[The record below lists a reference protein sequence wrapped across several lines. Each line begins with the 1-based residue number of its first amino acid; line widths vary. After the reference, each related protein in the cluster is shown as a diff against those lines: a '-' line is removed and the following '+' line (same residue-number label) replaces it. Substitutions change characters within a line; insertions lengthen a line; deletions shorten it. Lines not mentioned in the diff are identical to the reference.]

1 MKTICLNQEEDTM
14 IRHKCLLRYKS
25 QLVHWAT
32 IRWPDE
38 PVSKFN
44 KMSKKQLYW
53 LWYNKSKYN
62 K

>member
-1 MKTICLNQEEDTM
+1 M
-14 IRHKCLLRYKS
+14 RHKCLLRYKS
-25 QLVHWAT
+25 QLIHWAT
-32 IRWPDE
+32 IRWPNE

-53 LWYNKSKYN
+53 LWYNKSNYKEN